1 MGRKDKK
8 GLSEKQEACH
18 KLNFLHQ
25 VSKVS
30 IVLKSVVST
39 FILKAYK
46 KYCIFLTQASH
57 AVLAINPDN
66 VAMSRYYASTMKEIA
81 RKLVYKL

>member
-8 GLSEKQEACH
+8 VPSENQEACH

-30 IVLKSVVST
+30 IVLKSMVST
-39 FILKAYK
+39 FILKAFK
-46 KYCIFLTQASH
+46 
-57 AVLAINPDN
+57 N
-66 VAMSRYYASTMKEIA
+66 VAFSFNTGFSCSFIHQSRQCGYVQVLRKYDERNCTEISI
-81 RKLVYKL
+81 

>member
-8 GLSEKQEACH
+8 ALSEKQEACH

-30 IVLKSVVST
+30 IVLKSMVST

-46 KYCIFLTQASH
+46 KCWIF
-57 AVLAINPDN
+57 
-66 VAMSRYYASTMKEIA
+66 
-81 RKLVYKL
+81 

>member
-30 IVLKSVVST
+30 IVLKSMVST
-39 FILKAYK
+39 FILKAYTK
-46 KYCIFLTQASH
+46 CCISFNTGLSCSFSHQSRQCSDVQVLRKYDERNCT
-57 AVLAINPDN
+57 
-66 VAMSRYYASTMKEIA
+66 EISI
-81 RKLVYKL
+81 